1 MKILVTGGAGFIA
14 SNLVDAYIEAGHQV
28 AVVDNL
34 VSGKRANLNP
44 KADFYYMEI
53 GDPRVEEIFRHF
65 KPDIVNHHAAQ
76 IDVRKSVE
84 DPVFD
89 AQTNILDAIFLLNYC
104 HRYGI
109 QKFIFSSTGGALYGE
124 PEYLPCD
131 ENHPILPLAAY
142 GLSKYC
148 FENYI
153 LLFNRLYGL
162 PYVILRYA
170 NVYGPRQDPHGE
182 AGVVAI
188 FTGKLLKGETPAIFG
203 NGEQSRDFVF
213 VEDICRANLMALE
226 AKENLTVNLGTG
238 QEVSVNT
245 LLKKIQ
251 QALGTDL
258 TPQYLPERPGEVSR
272 IYLDAQKAKNLLG
285 WEPKFTLEQGLEKTV
300 NYFKHQPACAQ

>member
-14 SNLVDAYIEAGHQV
+14 SNLVDAYIADGHQV
-28 AVVDNL
+28 AVIDNL

-44 KADFYYMEI
+44 NADFYYMEI
-53 GDPRVEEIFRHF
+53 GDPRVEEIFRQF
-65 KPDIVNHHAAQ
+65 SPDIVNHHAAQ

-89 AQTNILDAIFLLNYC
+89 AQTNILDSIFLLNYSQ
-104 HRYGI
+104 RYGVK
-109 QKFIFSSTGGALYGE
+109 KFIFSSTGGALYGE

-131 ENHPILPLAAY
+131 ENHPIKPLAAY

-148 FENYI
+148 FENYL
-153 LLFNRLYGL
+153 LLFNRLYNL

-188 FTGKLLKGETPAIFG
+188 FTGKLLKGETPMIFG
-203 NGEQSRDFVF
+203 QGEQSRDFVF
-213 VEDICRANLMALE
+213 VEDICRANRMAIS
-226 AKENLTVNLGTG
+226 AKENLIVNLGTG
-238 QEVSVNT
+238 LEISVNT
-245 LLKKIQ
+245 LLQKIQ
-251 QALGTDL
+251 KIMGTDI

-272 IYLDAQKAKNLLG
+272 IYLDSSKAKKLLS
-285 WEPKFTLEQGLEKTV
+285 WEPSFTMEEGLTKTV
-300 NYFKHQPACAQ
+300 EYFKNPALAAK